1 MINEIKEEA
10 KTQKFNYDSFQQK
23 VEEKLTEIENK
34 ISQNDYKLTKLSS
47 ELKLDDL
54 LKEIK
59 SKFESDLKV
68 GLKAI
73 LGNQNE
79 KFEMFEDQIKTFDLK
94 LEKLDKINDE

>member
-1 MINEIKEEA
+1 LINEIKEEA